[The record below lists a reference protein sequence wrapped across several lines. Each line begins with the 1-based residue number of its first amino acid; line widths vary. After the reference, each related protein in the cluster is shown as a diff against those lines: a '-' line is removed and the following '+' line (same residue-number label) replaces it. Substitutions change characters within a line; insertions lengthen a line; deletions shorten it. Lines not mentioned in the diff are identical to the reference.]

1 MRFFIF
7 TFICEFPQEKR
18 QLKLII
24 IKEDAYVVLRNWEKT
39 FHNGM
44 QSKTFH
50 VSKCKN
56 IVPSY
61 DKIKWNW
68 WFIYNNHQGI

>member
-44 QSKTFH
+44 Q
-50 VSKCKN
+50 
-56 IVPSY
+56 
-61 DKIKWNW
+61 
-68 WFIYNNHQGI
+68 